1 MMQATDFYNIACAA
15 YNGSDDARAGWFDLL
30 APAAEK
36 YGKIYGVLPS
46 LILAKAAIETGYG
59 SDLYDKVLEHTYNI
73 RMDGKAQRHNNI
85 LCVNGFAENRKYLND
100 LPIPTWSI
108 LRYEFADYGLHFD
121 KSGKGFVKMEL
132 WKDYQTVEDCIE
144 DWCANIR
151 YQAKANNRPWS
162 MDLRGQLLAIE
173 SYTPEGA
180 ASKYPGMHFD
190 WQDDIIDLYIR
201 YQLYKYDKGVR
212 SVEKMTAANLD
223 KNIKKAYEFAHKYC
237 DYGRSDLSYPP
248 GENGFLDCV
257 GLVYRALYTMG
268 HYTHAMNI
276 DQVISLC
283 TGLDMKKST
292 DINDVWLHHGV
303 VCMQDK
309 NNRGTQH
316 VNHVYYSLGGTSVS
330 NITKFDTGS
339 RERIRSAQPFT
350 RVPVNQWPDRRIFL
364 CVLYLPDDSPVGKPI
379 FIGTT
384 KKALTLRELP
394 GKGNAAVCNVPA
406 KSKVKVYGVINT
418 SRLNRWYFVSFGE
431 HFGYCYAGSV
441 THKKYTIPKV
451 YMTVKTPDNSLTCRV
466 GAGVDYPIFKLC
478 PAVKNGAKLRFINR
492 LTAADGTIWFNVY
505 RGGLRFFVSGAWLK

>member
-1 MMQATDFYNIACAA
+1 MTANDLYPLSVKA
-15 YNGSDDARAGWFDLL
+15 YNGDEQARTDWI
-30 APAAEK
+30 AAVSPVAV
-36 YGKIYGVLPS
+36 YFGKIYGVLPS
-46 LILAKAAIETGYG
+46 LIIGKIITESGWASDCYEKTLEEDFGIEMASKA
-59 SDLYDKVLEHTYNI
+59 
-73 RMDGKAQRHNNI
+73 RRHNNI
-85 LCVNGFAENRKYLND
+85 LAINGFPDNKKY
-100 LPIPTWSI
+100 PKGFPVPAWYSY
-108 LRYEFADYGLHFD
+108 RSEFIDYGTHYNDAGELIV
-121 KSGKGFVKMEL
+121 KIEAWKGYL
-132 WKDYQTVEDCIE
+132 SIEDCIE
-144 DWCANIR
+144 DWCANMR
-151 YQAKANNRPWS
+151 YQADRNHRTWTG
-162 MDLRGQLLAIE
+162 DIRGQLLAIE

-201 YQLYKYDKGVR
+201 YQLYKYDKGVKK
-212 SVEKMTAANLD
+212 VEKMTAANLD
-223 KNIKKAYEFAHKYC
+223 KNIKKAYEFTHKYC

-283 TGLDMKKST
+283 TGLGMKKST

-330 NITKFDTGS
+330 DITKYDTGS

-350 RVPVNQWPDRRIFL
+350 HVPVNQWPDKRIFL

-406 KSKVKVYGVINT
+406 KSKVKVYGVVNT

-441 THKKYTIPKV
+441 THKKYTIPKA

-478 PAVKNGAKLRFINR
+478 PAVKNSAKLRIINR
-492 LTAADGTIWFNVY
+492 LTASDGTIWYNVY